1 MDAVPM
7 GSLDRAGPS
16 HRTSDPNTTDN
27 VHNNGNI
34 RLSQASAFERVAYLP
49 DD

>member
-1 MDAVPM
+1 MDPIPM

-16 HRTSDPNTTDN
+16 HRTNDPNTTDN
-27 VHNNGNI
+27 VHNTGNI
-34 RLSQASAFERVAYLP
+34 PLSQASAFESVAYLH

>member
-1 MDAVPM
+1 M

-16 HRTSDPNTTDN
+16 HRTNDPNTMDDVQNT
-27 VHNNGNI
+27 GNI
-34 RLSQASAFERVAYLP
+34 PLSQASPFERVAYLP